1 VSSLFKSFLF
11 HSILVQ
17 ESMPCHAMSSQIMSS
32 LVTSHFSSFLFY
44 YCGSLSCQYGLFKSI
59 ISSNSNMFAVVYL
72 CIYIHIYIYRIVS
85 CFIKVT
91 CVYCVAWFL
100 GCFLY

>member
-1 VSSLFKSFLF
+1 
-11 HSILVQ
+11 
-17 ESMPCHAMSSQIMSS
+17 MPCHAMSSQIMSS

-59 ISSNSNMFAVVYL
+59 ISSNSNMFAVVY
-72 CIYIHIYIYRIVS
+72 IYIYIYRIVS